1 MANKYAE
8 ELEKE
13 RELLDRS
20 NPFNRKKTI
29 QNKKEKEIRSLP
41 YVEEKDSKNNYF
53 SLILSSDFRDLEM
66 EIRGLRYY
74 KEVDGNGKEVIT
86 TKKVEGHYLSDSGA
100 DDLLLELK
108 AHLSSDIKL
117 GVMTRDEFLQQNDI
131 IRKFLHSYLMNNLY
145 KLGMD
150 TEEKQR
156 KAPTLFTMM
165 MARIRSVYS
174 RSIAGMENK
183 RSHGDIK
190 LSGELDMQKED
201 RFKMED
207 MKN

>member
-1 MANKYAE
+1 
-8 ELEKE
+8 
-13 RELLDRS
+13 
-20 NPFNRKKTI
+20 
-29 QNKKEKEIRSLP
+29 
-41 YVEEKDSKNNYF
+41 
-53 SLILSSDFRDLEM
+53 M

-74 KEVDGNGKEVIT
+74 KEFQNGKEVII
-86 TKKVEGHYLSDSGA
+86 TKRVQGHYLSEAGSEDI
-100 DDLLLELK
+100 LLELK

-117 GVMTRDEFLQQNDI
+117 GVMTRDEFLMQMEI
-131 IRKFLHSYLMNNLY
+131 IRKFLHSYINNNLY

-183 RSHGDIK
+183 ASHGDIK
-190 LSGELDMQKED
+190 LSGELDMQKEE

-207 MKN
+207 IKN

>member
-1 MANKYAE
+1 M
-8 ELEKE
+8 EKK
-13 RELLDRS
+13 L
-20 NPFNRKKTI
+20 
-29 QNKKEKEIRSLP
+29 
-41 YVEEKDSKNNYF
+41 
-53 SLILSSDFRDLEM
+53 
-66 EIRGLRYY
+66 
-74 KEVDGNGKEVIT
+74 IT

-156 KAPTLFTMM
+156 KLQL
-165 MARIRSVYS
+165 YS
-174 RSIAGMENK
+174 
-183 RSHGDIK
+183 
-190 LSGELDMQKED
+190 Q
-201 RFKMED
+201 
-207 MKN
+207 

>member
-1 MANKYAE
+1 MVNKYAD

-13 RELLDRS
+13 RELLNSS
-20 NPFNRKKTI
+20 NPFNRKKNSL
-29 QNKKEKEIRSLP
+29 NKKEKKIRSLP
-41 YVEEKDSKNNYF
+41 YVEERDSKNNYF

-74 KEVDGNGKEVIT
+74 KEVDANGREIIT

-117 GVMTRDEFLQQNDI
+117 GVMTRDEFLQQNEI
-131 IRKFLHSYLMNNLY
+131 IRKFLWSYLVNNLY

>member
-8 ELEKE
+8 ELNKE
-13 RELLDRS
+13 RSLIADG
-20 NPFNRKKTI
+20 NPFAKPQNIKPL
-29 QNKKEKEIRSLP
+29 NKKIRSVP
-41 YVEEKDSKNNYF
+41 YVNKKHKDSNYF
-53 SLILSSDFRDLEM
+53 SLILGSDFEDLEM

-74 KEVDGNGKEVIT
+74 KEIDARGKEIVT
-86 TKKVEGHYLSDSGA
+86 TRKLPNHYLSDHGA

-108 AHLSSDIKL
+108 AHLSPDIKL
-117 GVMTRDEFLQQNDI
+117 GVMTRDEFLIQQEI
-131 IRKFLHSYLMNNLY
+131 IRKFLHSYLMNNLN

-183 RSHGDIK
+183 ASHGDIK
-190 LSGELDMQKED
+190 LSGELDIQRDNKF
-201 RFKMED
+201 RMED

>member
-1 MANKYAE
+1 MKSKYAD

-13 RELLDRS
+13 KDLIKSS
-20 NPFNRKKTI
+20 NPFNKQQKPK
-29 QNKKEKEIRSLP
+29 KKEKKIRSLP
-41 YVEEKDSKNNYF
+41 YVEEKDINTNYF

-74 KEVDGNGKEVIT
+74 KEIDKHGREIIT
-86 TKKVEGHYLSDSGA
+86 TKRIEGHYLSEQGA

-117 GVMTRDEFLQQNDI
+117 GVMTRDEFLMQQEI
-131 IRKFLHSYLMNNLY
+131 IRKFLHSYIMNNLY

-156 KAPTLFTMM
+156 KSPTLFTMM

-190 LSGELDMQKED
+190 LSGELDMQRDDK
-201 RFKMED
+201 FKLED